1 MKLNQL
7 ADRPGARKPRKRRGR
22 GIGSG
27 LGKTSGRGQ
36 KGYKSRSGST
46 VGSFEGGQTPIHMRL
61 PKRGFSNV
69 RFQKRY
75 AVINVGRLEEAVAD
89 GKIDAQKTIT
99 GALLKDAGIIRRLY
113 LGLRILGKGELKTSL
128 TIEAHAASQSAVKA
142 IEAAGG
148 KITYTQKEQ
157 KEPSKEQTPE
167 TPETPETPPETQK
180 DEGA

>member
-7 ADRPGARKPRKRRGR
+7 SDRKGARKAKTRRGR

-69 RFQKRY
+69 RFEKCY
-75 AVINVGRLEEAVAD
+75 AVVNIGRLEEAVAK
-89 GKIDAQKTIT
+89 GQIDAQQTIT
-99 GALLKDAGIIRRLY
+99 GGLLKKVGIVRRLHD
-113 LGLRILGKGELKTSL
+113 GLRILGKGELKTGL
-128 TIEAHAASQSAVKA
+128 TIEAYAASQSAVKA

-148 KITYTQKEQ
+148 KISLAHTAKA
-157 KEPSKEQTPE
+157 PDAQTPDTQ
-167 TPETPETPPETQK
+167 TPDAQTE
-180 DEGA
+180 DNV

>member
-7 ADRPGARKPRKRRGR
+7 SDRPGARKPKARRGR

-46 VGSFEGGQTPIHMRL
+46 VGSFEGGQTPLHMRL

-69 RFQKRY
+69 RFEKRY
-75 AVINVGRLEEAVAD
+75 AVVNVGRLEEAVAK
-89 GKIDAQKTIT
+89 GKINAQAKIT
-99 GALLKDAGIIRRLY
+99 GDLLKQAGVVRRLY
-113 LGLRILGKGELKTSL
+113 DGLRILGKGELKASL
-128 TIEAHAASQSAVKA
+128 KIEAHAASQNAVKA

-148 KITYTQKEQ
+148 EILFIQKARPQ
-157 KEPSKEQTPE
+157 KKPQASSEAAPE
-167 TPETPETPPETQK
+167 AAPESTAEK
-180 DEGA
+180 DGA